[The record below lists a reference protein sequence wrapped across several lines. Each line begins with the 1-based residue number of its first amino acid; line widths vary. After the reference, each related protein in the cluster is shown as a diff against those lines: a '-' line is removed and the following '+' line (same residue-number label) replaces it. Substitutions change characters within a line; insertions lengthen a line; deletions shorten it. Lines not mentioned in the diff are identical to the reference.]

1 MANLCLSTG
10 ERSPRSFQRYNKN
23 AKYEQELLRDEE
35 RRLFNRVKRVARKR
49 SGADVLVTSRDYGD
63 VSSTDEP
70 TDLTMTSQLLNDGD
84 RRGVD
89 DGDVNA
95 AMTSYD
101 QEELR
106 YPYDDPC
113 DGPLE
118 SERAAAAV
126 TSKTAVHKIQLKLS
140 RGRRGWKRK
149 TFVQKPE
156 SFGTCVKVTM
166 FRYYMTK
173 RA

>member
-1 MANLCLSTG
+1 M
-10 ERSPRSFQRYNKN
+10 
-23 AKYEQELLRDEE
+23 LRDEE

-49 SGADVLVTSRDYGD
+49 SGADVLMTSRDCGD

-84 RRGVD
+84 RRRFD

-106 YPYDDPC
+106 HPYDDDC
-113 DGPLE
+113 DGLLGN
-118 SERAAAAV
+118 ERAANAV

>member
-1 MANLCLSTG
+1 MSAG

-49 SGADVLVTSRDYGD
+49 SGADVLMTSRDCGD

-84 RRGVD
+84 RRRFD

-95 AMTSYD
+95 AMTSCF
-101 QEELR
+101 L
-106 YPYDDPC
+106 PSASTAW
-113 DGPLE
+113 
-118 SERAAAAV
+118 SE
-126 TSKTAVHKIQLKLS
+126 TGL
-140 RGRRGWKRK
+140 
-149 TFVQKPE
+149 
-156 SFGTCVKVTM
+156 TM
-166 FRYYMTK
+166 RIFILNQYQ
-173 RA
+173 